1 MQLSTDNTEDMLV
14 SFTGPQPTT
23 AIMQFSLSK
32 YVDLNKLSCV
42 CGGEWRNNHESVGEV
57 DEDDD
62 VTGKKEAFRPA
73 WMPVGHRGHHLA
85 ENLFTD
91 IYDMYFHYPNPNAF
105 VYCLRGRISY
115 HFLSPV
121 FLKLH
126 LL

>member
-14 SFTGPQPTT
+14 SFTGRQPTT

-32 YVDLNKLSCV
+32 YVDLNKLIACV
-42 CGGEWRNNHESVGEV
+42 VESGEIIMNLLVKCW
-57 DEDDD
+57 EDDD

-91 IYDMYFHYPNPNAF
+91 IYDMYFHYPNAF